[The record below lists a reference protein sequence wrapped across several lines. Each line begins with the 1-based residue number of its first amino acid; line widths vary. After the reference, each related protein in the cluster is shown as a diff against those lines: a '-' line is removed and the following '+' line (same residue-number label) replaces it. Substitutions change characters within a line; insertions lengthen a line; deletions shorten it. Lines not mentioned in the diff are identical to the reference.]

1 MQDEEG
7 KYVVQNFY
15 RRRETELS
23 WSEANVDVFTPIPIL
38 NWGGIITKNEWCGL
52 SIGVYY
58 LRNPIVTQIQNY
70 VADWLIKYDAGL
82 VLWYIILFA
91 FTHFLLQMWLF

>member
-7 KYVVQNFY
+7 KYMVQNFY
-15 RRRETELS
+15 RRRETGLS

-38 NWGGIITKNEWCGL
+38 DWGGIITKNEWHEL

-58 LRNPIVTQIQNY
+58 LRNPTVIQIQNY
-70 VADWLIKYDAGL
+70 VADWLIKDDAGL
-82 VLWYIILFA
+82 VLWCMILFA
-91 FTHFLLQMWLF
+91 FSHFLLQI